1 MLTVKE
7 ILKGG
12 HVGEDVEIRG
22 WIFRTRTV
30 GGKIFV
36 VVRDGTG
43 VIQTAITKGSLS
55 ENEFADAEKA
65 LIESSVIV
73 RGKVTEDKRAPG
85 GCELRVA
92 DFKVEQ
98 FAEKFPI
105 QQDLSEEFLLDVR
118 HLWIRSQKMAAIFR
132 VRHTVFGAV
141 HEYFRERGYFEA
153 HPPMITPAGS
163 EGGSTLFEL
172 EYFGRK
178 AYLTQSWQLY
188 AEALVE
194 SLGKIYYVGPSF
206 RAEKSRT
213 TRHLTEYWHCE
224 MEEAWAGM
232 EDVIKHAEGVI
243 SHACQLVA
251 KENVDDLKSLGVN
264 PEDIALVKAP
274 FKHITYSEALK
285 TLENAG
291 MSLEWGQDLRTLE
304 ERELTKDSKVPIVVT
319 HYPKVSQAFYK
330 ARDPKNP
337 EVVLAFDVIAPVVGE
352 LVGGSER
359 ERDIKVLEQSLR
371 DQGQDLQRVQWYLDT
386 RRYGSV
392 QHSGFGMGME
402 RLIQFICRLE
412 HIRDAIPFPRTPAR
426 FAP

>member
-1 MLTVKE
+1 MVSVRE
-7 ILKGG
+7 VLKGG
-12 HVGEDVEIRG
+12 HVGEAVEVRG

-43 VIQTAITKGSLS
+43 VIQAAITKGAVP
-55 ENEFADAEKA
+55 ENDFVNAEKA
-65 LIESSVIV
+65 LIESSVVV
-73 RGKVTEDKRAPG
+73 RGTVAEDKRAPG
-85 GCELRVA
+85 GCEIRA
-92 DFKVEQ
+92 TGFRVEQ

-105 QQDLSEEFLLDVR
+105 QQALSEEFLLDVR
-118 HLWIRSQKMAAIFR
+118 HLWIRSQRMAATFR

-141 HEYFRERGYFEA
+141 HEYFRERGYFEV

-194 SLGKIYYVGPSF
+194 SMGKIYYVGPSF

-232 EDVIKHAEGVI
+232 EDIIKHAENVI
-243 SHACQLVA
+243 SHVCQRVA
-251 KENVDDLKSLGVN
+251 KENAEDLQSLGVDSA
-264 PEDIALVKAP
+264 ELMQVKAP
-274 FKHITYSEALK
+274 FRHVTYSEALNI
-285 TLENAG
+285 LEKAG

-304 ERELTKDSKVPIVVT
+304 ERELTKDTKVPIVVT
-319 HYPKVSQAFYK
+319 HYPRVSQAFYK
-330 ARDPKNP
+330 ARDPENP

-359 ERDIKVLEQSLR
+359 ERDIKILEQSLKE
-371 DQGQDLQRVQWYLDT
+371 QGQDLQRVQWYLDT
-386 RRYGSV
+386 RRYGSI

>member
-1 MLTVKE
+1 VKE
-7 ILKGG
+7 
-12 HVGEDVEIRG
+12 
-22 WIFRTRTV
+22 
-30 GGKIFV
+30 
-36 VVRDGTG
+36 
-43 VIQTAITKGSLS
+43 
-55 ENEFADAEKA
+55 NAD
-65 LIESSVIV
+65 
-73 RGKVTEDKRAPG
+73 D
-85 GCELRVA
+85 
-92 DFKVEQ
+92 
-98 FAEKFPI
+98 
-105 QQDLSEEFLLDVR
+105 
-118 HLWIRSQKMAAIFR
+118 IRSL
-132 VRHTVFGAV
+132 GAD
-141 HEYFRERGYFEA
+141 
-153 HPPMITPAGS
+153 PA
-163 EGGSTLFEL
+163 
-172 EYFGRK
+172 
-178 AYLTQSWQLY
+178 
-188 AEALVE
+188 
-194 SLGKIYYVGPSF
+194 
-206 RAEKSRT
+206 
-213 TRHLTEYWHCE
+213 
-224 MEEAWAGM
+224 
-232 EDVIKHAEGVI
+232 
-243 SHACQLVA
+243 
-251 KENVDDLKSLGVN
+251 
-264 PEDIALVKAP
+264 DIAQVKAP

-285 TLENAG
+285 TLEKAG